1 MRIRHKPWA
10 KPELESCP
18 FYVKNPA
25 ENIGRWTEIFQNP
38 EKPLYIELGCGKGG
52 FISQIAPAKPEVNFI
67 AMDIKN
73 EMLVLAKRK
82 LESAYGALDKPTDNV
97 RIAIQNIERIDTA
110 WNENDRVDRIYIN
123 FCNPW
128 GKTKHKK
135 RRLTHT
141 RQLLNYKKFLRGE
154 LWFKTD
160 DDELF
165 IESFEYFAEAGYRIK
180 FKTFDL
186 HSETGIENF
195 ITEHENMFTAEGKKI
210 KFLIAEPIKEQNNGV

>member
-10 KPELESCP
+10 KPELEACP
-18 FYVKNPA
+18 FYIHEPQQQ
-25 ENIGRWTEIFQNP
+25 IGHWQELFDDP
-38 EKPLYIELGCGKGG
+38 DKPLYVELGCGKGG
-52 FISQIAPAKPEVNFI
+52 FISQAAPAHPEINFI

-82 LESAYGALDKPTDNV
+82 LEQAYSEKNQQMDNV
-97 RIAIQNIERIDTA
+97 KIAIQNIERIDLA
-110 WNENDRVDRIYIN
+110 WNENDRADRIYIN

-128 GKTKHKK
+128 PKKKHKK

-154 LWFKTD
+154 IWFKTD

-165 IESFEYFAEAGYRIK
+165 EESFEYFEEAGFEILY
-180 FKTFDL
+180 KTYDL
-186 HSETGIENF
+186 HSESPYENF
-195 ITEHENMFTAEGKKI
+195 VTEHEKMFSDEGKKI
-210 KFLIAEPIKEQNNGV
+210 KFLIAKPVAEE

>member
-10 KPELESCP
+10 KPELEACP
-18 FYVKNPA
+18 FYIHEPQ
-25 ENIGRWTEIFQNP
+25 EQIGRWREIFDNP
-38 EKPLYIELGCGKGG
+38 NKPLYVELGCGKGG
-52 FISQIAPAKPEVNFI
+52 FISQAAPAHTEVNFI

-82 LESAYGALDKPTDNV
+82 LEQAYNEKNRQVDNV
-97 RIAIQNIERIDTA
+97 KIAIQNIERIDLA
-110 WNENDRVDRIYIN
+110 WNSCDSADRIYIN

-128 GKTKHKK
+128 PKKKHKK

-165 IESFEYFAEAGYRIK
+165 EESFEYFAEAGYEIIY
-180 FKTFDL
+180 KTYDL
-186 HSETGIENF
+186 HSESSYENF
-195 ITEHENMFTAEGKKI
+195 VTEHEKMFSDEGKKI
-210 KFLIAEPIKEQNNGV
+210 KFLIARPVSEE

>member
-10 KPELESCP
+10 RPELEACP
-18 FYVKNPA
+18 FFVAQPQDQA
-25 ENIGRWTEIFQNP
+25 GHWTELFPEP
-38 EKPLYIELGCGKGG
+38 EKPLYVELGCGKGG
-52 FISQIAPAKPEVNFI
+52 FISQAAPAHPEINFI

-82 LESAYGALDKPTDNV
+82 LEAAYAEKGAQPDNV

-110 WNENDRVDRIYIN
+110 WNEHDRADRIYIN

-128 GKTKHKK
+128 PKGKHKK

-141 RQLLNYKKFLRGE
+141 RQLVNYKKFLRGQ

-165 IESFEYFAEAGYRIK
+165 DESFEYFAEAGYRIIYS
-180 FKTFDL
+180 TRDL
-186 HSETGIENF
+186 HTESPYENF
-195 ITEHENMFTAEGKKI
+195 VTEHEKMFTEEGKNI
-210 KFLIAEPIKEQNNGV
+210 KFLIAEPIREDNNGI

>member
-10 KPELESCP
+10 KPELEACP
-18 FYVKNPA
+18 FYITEPQEQA
-25 ENIGRWTEIFQNP
+25 GRWRELFAEP
-38 EKPLYIELGCGKGG
+38 EKPLYVELGCGKGG
-52 FISQIAPAKPEVNFI
+52 FISQAAAAHPEANFI

-82 LESAYGALDKPTDNV
+82 IEAAYKEKGMTFDNV
-97 RIAIQNIERIDTA
+97 RIAIQNIERLDLA
-110 WNENDRVDRIYIN
+110 WNEKDCAERIYIN

-128 GKTKHKK
+128 PKKKHKK

-154 LWFKTD
+154 VWFKTD

-165 IESFEYFAEAGYRIK
+165 DESFEYFEEAGFRIK
-180 FKTFDL
+180 YSTRDL
-186 HSETGIENF
+186 HGESPYENF
-195 ITEHENMFTAEGKKI
+195 VTEHEKMFSDEGKKI
-210 KFLIAEPIKEQNNGV
+210 KFFIAEPIREE